1 MKEGGRGFAGM
12 EDCVDASIL
21 ALKEYN
27 KKTKERLITVVSKI
41 IGYMRTSKREKIT
54 ETQKPKWGG
63 EKQLCRYFKQQT
75 GKIAP

>member
-1 MKEGGRGFAGM
+1 MKEGGRGFAGI

-41 IGYMRTSKREKIT
+41 IGNMRTSKR
-54 ETQKPKWGG
+54 
-63 EKQLCRYFKQQT
+63 
-75 GKIAP
+75 GKNNRNSKTKMGRKTIV